1 MCVCKILYWAVSTAG
16 MDYTSLITT
25 LTFDNSNELQEV
37 LIEILDDTICEG
49 HESFSVFLSTS
60 SDGCSISEPQLYVII
75 WDDEVH
81 FGDDP
86 HFSIALPGGK
96 LLCYTVQGE
105 HGFSFNLIN
114 NKNLVMNSK
123 FVPDARRSEV
133 TWLGSMGII
142 VKDSKYKGVNSTS
155 LRFDSSDKSIHIG
168 DKVTLKAKNIEKLTF
183 ADGKLTISE
192 APPATG
198 FRYPSVMV
206 DLRDVEISFT
216 IKFTNQ
222 HLDMY
227 WHSTGKKITDSHG
240 LIGKLAKQK
249 ALYITAQCHSHSC
262 VTIMSSWQNCICM
275 DLFVS
280 DPINEIN
287 LSYFLCICDDLNT
300 LS

>member
-1 MCVCKILYWAVSTAG
+1 
-16 MDYTSLITT
+16 MDYTSLVTT
-25 LTFDNSNELQEV
+25 LTFDNDNALQTFH
-37 LIEILDDTICEG
+37 IEILDDTICEG

-60 SDGCSISEPQLYVII
+60 SEGCEISEDELTVWI

-114 NKNLVMNSK
+114 NEMIVMNSK

-142 VKDSKYKGVNSTS
+142 VQDSQYKGSNSTK
-155 LRFDSSDKSIHIG
+155 LRFESSEKKVYIN
-168 DKVTLKAKNIEKLTF
+168 DKVSLEAKNIEKLTF
-183 ADGKLTISE
+183 SNGKLTISE
-192 APPATG
+192 APPTTG

-206 DLRDVEISFT
+206 DLQDVEISFT

-227 WHSTGKKITDSHG
+227 WHSTGKKIVDSHG
-240 LIGKLAKQK
+240 LIGK
-249 ALYITAQCHSHSC
+249 
-262 VTIMSSWQNCICM
+262 
-275 DLFVS
+275 
-280 DPINEIN
+280 
-287 LSYFLCICDDLNT
+287 
-300 LS
+300 